1 MYLKGFIGT
10 DYTGTAFEE
19 ADGEGFVQAASLWKL
34 DGNVSLGVENLPFL
48 RTYYA
53 ENVVF
58 TGEGDDAKPELA
70 ANAASSAVTLQVE
83 NLAANPNY
91 TYVPYGAFLNDYY
104 QVLGGDG
111 ALAGQSV
118 QQDIFSCYPRKQME
132 EVLEDWNETKQQES
146 TLDQAESA
154 YAAYVQAHCSS
165 LPENLSYLQE
175 KFDLD
180 LETKESADQ
189 KEAEKNW
196 EKIKTAVVSELA
208 GNYEFVRN
216 RRLCRGEGLCRMVF
230 KGIQRRKFRSF
241 CSGGHHAAA
250 CLRDA
255 GTICGGLCSAGKSL

>member
-1 MYLKGFIGT
+1 M
-10 DYTGTAFEE
+10 
-19 ADGEGFVQAASLWKL
+19 
-34 DGNVSLGVENLPFL
+34 
-48 RTYYA
+48 
-53 ENVVF
+53 F
-58 TGEGDDAKPELA
+58 TGEGDD
-70 ANAASSAVTLQVE
+70 
-83 NLAANPNY
+83 ANPNY
-91 TYVPYGAFLNDYY
+91 TYVPYGAFFNDYY

-118 QQDIFSCYPRKQME
+118 QQDIFSCYPRKQLE
-132 EVLEDWNETKQQES
+132 ETLEDWNETKQQES

-165 LPENLSYLQE
+165 LPENLGFLQE
-175 KFDLD
+175 EFAPEV
-180 LETKESADQ
+180 ETKESADP

-208 GNYEFVRN
+208 GKYEFVREPEAVP
-216 RRLCRGEGLCRMVF
+216 EGKDFV
-230 KGIQRRKFRSF
+230 RKFRSF